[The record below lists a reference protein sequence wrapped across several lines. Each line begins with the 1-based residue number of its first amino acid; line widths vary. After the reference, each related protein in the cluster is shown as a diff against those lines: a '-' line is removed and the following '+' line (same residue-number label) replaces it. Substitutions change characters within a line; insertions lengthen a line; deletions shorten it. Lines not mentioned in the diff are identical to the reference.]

1 MKIQDIDIEI
11 ESIKNQLIAKYQPVK
26 VMLFGSASRDGET
39 VNDLDFLIIKDGI
52 SGSPLNRMREV
63 RSLLDKKMAADFII
77 LTPSELSQ
85 RQSLQDP
92 MITDIINNGRV
103 LYGKKHKTLKLTL
116 YPAVFCLSVRC

>member
-103 LYGKKHKTLKLTL
+103 LYG
-116 YPAVFCLSVRC
+116 